1 MFIFPAIDIIGGEV
15 VRLTRGDYG
24 AVKKYAVSPEDAAK
38 SFYAEGARCL
48 HAVDLDGAKSGKAD
62 NAETVKK
69 ILSSASLF
77 TEVGGGI
84 RTFEQIEA
92 YLSAGVGR
100 VILGTVAAK
109 NPDFVKEAAK
119 KYPSRIAVGVDAKDG
134 KVAVNGWLEDTG
146 MDSFDFCLKM
156 RDIGVEYV
164 IYTDISKDGAL
175 SGTNLAAYEKLSKIE
190 GLNVTAS
197 GGVTYESEIRALAD
211 MGIYAAILGKALY
224 ENKITLKAAISAA
237 GAQEK
242 C

>member
-1 MFIFPAIDIIGGEV
+1 MLIFPAIDIIGGEV

-24 AVKKYAVSPEDAAK
+24 AVKKYAMTPQEAAQ
-38 SFYAEGARCL
+38 SFYDGGARCL
-48 HAVDLDGAKSGKAD
+48 HAVDLDGAKSGNAD
-62 NAETVKK
+62 NAETVKQ
-69 ILSSASLF
+69 ILCSAPLF

-84 RTFEQIEA
+84 RTTKQIEA

-109 NPDFVKEAAK
+109 DPEFVKYAAK
-119 KYPSRIAVGVDAKDG
+119 AYPSRIAVGVDAKDG

-146 MDSFDFCLKM
+146 MDSFDFCRTM

-197 GGVTYESEIRALAD
+197 GGVTYESEICALKE
-211 MGIYAAILGKALY
+211 MGIYAVILGKALY
-224 ENKITLKAAISAA
+224 EKKITLQSAIAAA
-237 GAQEK
+237 GVQQ